1 MRLLNLKWGF
11 IPILLSLPFIASFA
25 MDAVQQNAAEQPWTD
40 VNTEIQAWLETV
52 EEENEIAKQASPI
65 ADSNDLIDINRASV
79 NELMRLNGIGPTKA
93 QAIVQH
99 REQHGPFRSKEEIL
113 EVKGIGPATF
123 DKIKDKIILET
134 PRKTPLNTIK

>member
-1 MRLLNLKWGF
+1 MRFSTLKWGF
-11 IPILLSLPFIASFA
+11 IPILLSLPFIASLA

-52 EEENEIAKQASPI
+52 EEEDKIAKQANPTRVT
-65 ADSNDLIDINRASV
+65 NELIDINRADV

-93 QAIVQH
+93 QAIVKY
-99 REQHGPFRSKEEIL
+99 REQHGAFRSKEEIM

-123 DKIKDKIILET
+123 DKMKDKIILRT
-134 PRKTPLNTIK
+134 GKND

>member
-1 MRLLNLKWGF
+1 MRFSTLKWGF
-11 IPILLSLPFIASFA
+11 IPILLSLPFIASLA
-25 MDAVQQNAAEQPWTD
+25 MDAVRQNTAEQPWTD

-52 EEENEIAKQASPI
+52 EEVNEIAKQANPTKVK
-65 ADSNDLIDINRASV
+65 NELIDINRADV

-93 QAIVQH
+93 QAIVKY

-123 DKIKDKIILET
+123 DKMKDKITLET
-134 PRKTPLNTIK
+134 GKND